1 MVLRPTSVWTSSPI
15 RRSCTRRSPEGVE
28 MFVPFKK
35 QLPPGVGLGAGC
47 GAGLGVGS
55 ILWADAGLLPNAR
68 KGKLAAPTAVTLSSC
83 RRVRTRCRFFMG
95 CSPFQLERGFQR
107 GLQIAETLISMLYIK
122 RSILQRRRLNHSR
135 RARASGNF
143 SRRLLTQSRNLPHQ
157 RLLVAGRAKK
167 CE

>member
-1 MVLRPTSVWTSSPI
+1 
-15 RRSCTRRSPEGVE
+15 

-35 QLPPGVGLGAGC
+35 QLLVGLGVGI
-47 GAGLGVGS
+47 GAGLGV
-55 ILWADAGLLPNAR
+55 IVCAEADFLANAR
-68 KGKLAAPTAVTLSSC
+68 KGKLAALTAVTLSSW